1 MKVWITKYALTE
13 GIYETEASDCFDISP
28 TMISVKEDGWTKF
41 FHGNECHRTREG
53 AVSRA
58 NEMKTKR
65 IASLKRQ
72 LAKVETLE
80 FN

>member
-13 GIYETEASDCFDISP
+13 GIYEAEAEDCFDVSP
-28 TMISVKEDGWTKF
+28 TMIKVKDEYINY
-41 FHGNECHRTREG
+41 FHGNDWHRTREG
-53 AVSRA
+53 AISRA

-65 IASLKRQ
+65 IASLKKQ
-72 LAKVETLE
+72 IAKVETLE